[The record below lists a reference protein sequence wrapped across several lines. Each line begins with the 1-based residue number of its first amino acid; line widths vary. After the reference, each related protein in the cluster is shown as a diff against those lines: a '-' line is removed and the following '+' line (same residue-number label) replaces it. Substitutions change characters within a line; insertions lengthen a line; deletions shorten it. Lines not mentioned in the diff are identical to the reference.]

1 MAARFLGVQLEFGS
15 SVLSRL
21 DALNKAQQMTGKLES
36 AMQSPLDLK
45 EWIYETPERTARLA
59 KEQTDE

>member
-1 MAARFLGVQLEFGS
+1 LEFGS
-15 SVLSRL
+15 SALSRL
-21 DALNKAQQMTGKLES
+21 DALNKAQQMIGQLES

-45 EWIYETPERTARLA
+45 EWIYETPERTAKLA